1 MAQYRLSAQVVKRSD
16 GRSAVAAA
24 AYRAGERLI
33 DRRLEM
39 AFDYTRRGGVEHSE
53 IMLPAGAPERFADR
67 STLWNAVEAAERR
80 SDAQVAREVQVSLPH
95 ELDFAQRQALLREF
109 VETNFTAKGMIAD
122 VAMHTPDAHGDDRNF
137 HAHIL
142 LTTRGLEGDEF
153 GAKIRDWNRRETL
166 QEWRASW
173 ADIQNWHLAQA
184 LGDDAPTVTHLSLAD
199 RFIDREATVHLGPKA
214 SAIERKGERSDRGDI
229 NRAVA
234 ADNDRRASASRTI
247 RGADDARTAAGDHVP
262 TSPQGLADE
271 LKALQGDMV
280 RVRATWQAERAAIAM
295 PKVVKASEVRSEI
308 LGPAR
313 RERAAA
319 MHRLKRT
326 EDRVAAIGAK
336 RTSLSSFIA
345 NPARAVW
352 AKIKEVHALDRAKAE
367 LKRARLG
374 VQVREQW
381 LRSAA
386 GQAYVLDKV
395 DRSLAAAQPA
405 RTMART
411 LDRKIARLDKR
422 IEVVGKVRVKAA
434 VAHELGVA
442 AVARPV
448 APANPTQLIRAVD
461 NQLMQL
467 LGGFAPAR
475 RQQAMEAVASR
486 DRGRGMGR

>member
-1 MAQYRLSAQVVKRSD
+1 MAQYRLSAQVVKRSN

-24 AYRAGERLI
+24 AYRAGERLV
-33 DRRLEM
+33 DQRLDM
-39 AFDYTRRGGVEHSE
+39 AFDYTRRGGVEHTE
-53 IMLPAGAPERFADR
+53 IMLPAGTPVHFADR
-67 STLWNAVEAAERR
+67 STLWNAAESAERR

-109 VETNFTAKGMIAD
+109 VETNFTGRGMIAD

-142 LTTRGLEGDEF
+142 LTTRGIEGDGF
-153 GAKIRDWNRRETL
+153 GAKVRDWNSRETL
-166 QEWRASW
+166 GQWRQSW
-173 ADIQNWHLAQA
+173 ADMQNRHLRQA
-184 LGDDAPTVTHLSLAD
+184 LGDNAPTVTHLSLAD
-199 RFIDREATVHLGPKA
+199 RFIDREATVHLGPTA
-214 SAIERKGERSDRGDI
+214 SAIERKGELSDRGGI
-229 NRAVA
+229 NREVA
-234 ADNDRRASASRTI
+234 ADNDRRASATRTI
-247 RGADDARTAAGDHVP
+247 RGADDARTAASDHFA

-280 RVRATWQAERAAIAM
+280 RVRTTWQAERAAM
-295 PKVVKASEVRSEI
+295 ELPKVVKASEVRSEI
-308 LGPAR
+308 LSPAR

-319 MHRLKRT
+319 LHWLKRT
-326 EDRVAAIGAK
+326 EDRVAAIGTR
-336 RTSLSSFIA
+336 RTSLASFIA

-352 AKIKEVHALDRAKAE
+352 AKIKEVHALDRARAE
-367 LKRARLG
+367 LKRARVG

-381 LRSAA
+381 LRSTA

-395 DRSLAAAQPA
+395 DRSLASAQPG
-405 RTMART
+405 RTAART
-411 LDRKIARLDKR
+411 LDRKIARIDKR
-422 IEVVGKVRVKAA
+422 IEAVGKVRVKAA

-461 NQLMQL
+461 NQLMRL

-475 RQQAMEAVASR
+475 RQQAMEAVIAR
-486 DRGRGMGR
+486 RRGMGMGR